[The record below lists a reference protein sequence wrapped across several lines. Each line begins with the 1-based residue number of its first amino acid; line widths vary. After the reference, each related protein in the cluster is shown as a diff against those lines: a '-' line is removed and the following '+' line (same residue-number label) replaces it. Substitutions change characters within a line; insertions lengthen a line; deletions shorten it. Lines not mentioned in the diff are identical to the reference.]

1 MIAIGCDHGGYLL
14 KEKIKKEYTNLEF
27 EDFGTFSE
35 DSVDFPDIAIPLAE
49 AVASGK
55 YEKGILICRSGIG
68 MTIAANKVNGV
79 RCALCYSEATAKSAK
94 EHNNANIIAIGADEL
109 DFDMVKKIIDIWLDS
124 KFIDGKYQ
132 LRLEKIGKY
141 EESKR

>member
-14 KEKIKKEYTNLEF
+14 KEKIKKEYTNIEF
-27 EDFGTFSE
+27 KDFGTFSE
-35 DSVDFPDIAIPLAE
+35 ESVDFPDVAIPVAE
-49 AVASGK
+49 NVANGEC
-55 YEKGILICRSGIG
+55 EKGILICRSGIG

-109 DFDMVKKIIDIWLDS
+109 DYGTVKRIIDIWLS
-124 KFIDGKYQ
+124 SEFFGGKYQ
-132 LRLEKIGKY
+132 LRLDKIGKY

>member
-35 DSVDFPDIAIPLAE
+35 ASVDFPDIAIPLAE

-55 YEKGILICRSGIG
+55 CEKGILICRSGIG
-68 MTIAANKVNGV
+68 MTIAANKVNGI

-124 KFIDGKYQ
+124 KFLDGKYQ
-132 LRLEKIGKY
+132 LRLDKIGKY